1 MAERYASLMEVIRL
15 RRSVRSFEPPT
26 APLPFEVL
34 RGICEAGRWA
44 PSGAN
49 TQPWHFVIAAERTDV
64 VAVSEVFVRQ
74 ADRLVE
80 HCRGF
85 PHVHKKHWLHNSL
98 AIVLLFCDPRWVDS
112 YPVSDHDGWR
122 DEYAANNDKI
132 LLASV
137 GAAAQNMHL
146 AAAAYGLTTAWLSG
160 GGEDT
165 TARELRSLLCVP
177 EPLAPIATVPIG
189 WPHRRAQSRYR
200 HPLDALIH
208 WGRWDATRTPLD
220 DAVQLYISES
230 RRDAMYRESETATED
245 EMQTESETASESEA
259 QSEIATAPDAASR

>member
-1 MAERYASLMEVIRL
+1 MAVDTPSNDDLTAPRFDALMEVLRL
-15 RRSVRSFEPPT
+15 RRSVRSFEPPPE
-26 APLPFEVL
+26 PLPAEVL

-49 TQPWHFVIAAERTDV
+49 TQPWHFVVAAERADV
-64 VAVSEVFVRQ
+64 LAVSDVFVRQ

-85 PHVHKKHWLHNSL
+85 PHVHKKHWLHHSL

-112 YPVSDHDGWR
+112 YPVSDHDGWS
-122 DEYAANNDKI
+122 DEYAANNEKI

-165 TARELRSLLCVP
+165 TARELRELLGVP
-177 EPLAPIATVPIG
+177 EPLVPIATIPIG
-189 WPHRRAQSRYR
+189 WPHRRAESRYR
-200 HPLDALIH
+200 HPLDQLIH
-208 WGRWDATRTPLD
+208 WGRWDPERTPAD
-220 DAVQLYISES
+220 DAVQTYVSGI
-230 RRDAMYRESETATED
+230 RRQAMYRGSETLED
-245 EMQTESETASESEA
+245 G
-259 QSEIATAPDAASR
+259 

>member
-1 MAERYASLMEVIRL
+1 MAGDMPGNDDLTAVRFDALMDVIRL
-15 RRSVRSFEPPT
+15 RRSVRSFEPPPE
-26 APLPFEVL
+26 PLPAEVL

-49 TQPWHFVIAAERTDV
+49 TQPWHFVIAAERADV
-64 VAVSEVFVRQ
+64 LAVSDVFVRQ

-85 PHVHKKHWLHNSL
+85 PHVHKKHWLHHSL

-112 YPVSDHDGWR
+112 YPVSDHDGWS
-122 DEYAANNDKI
+122 DEYAANNEKI

-160 GGEDT
+160 GGEET
-165 TARELRSLLCVP
+165 T
-177 EPLAPIATVPIG
+177 
-189 WPHRRAQSRYR
+189 
-200 HPLDALIH
+200 
-208 WGRWDATRTPLD
+208 
-220 DAVQLYISES
+220 
-230 RRDAMYRESETATED
+230 
-245 EMQTESETASESEA
+245 
-259 QSEIATAPDAASR
+259 